1 MQAKIVKLNRNNN
14 AKNSTDDETKQLS
27 FEECKKVLNS
37 NDEHYTDEEINYL
50 KDVLQK
56 FATLNYIYFIEC
68 KQKENR
74 VENEYNNIENSNDE
88 ISDNNNIIPLKIN
101 ANNETQSHIICKSE
115 YRRAS

>member
-50 KDVLQK
+50 SDVLHK
-56 FATLNYIYFIEC
+56 LAKLNYIYYIEC
-68 KQKENR
+68 KQKQGEL
-74 VENEYNNIENSNDE
+74 EKQEIEQDE
-88 ISDNNNIIPLKIN
+88 IESGHNNIIQLKTN
-101 ANNETQSHIICKSE
+101 NNNETQSNSLCESE